1 MDSTEQKPKRPIVNA
16 ACPYCGNSVKFYMP
30 LKPGVLSFTCPA
42 AGCGKQFRVQV
53 TEAMLLQAN
62 PAAPKPQQPNP
73 QPQQPQPYQQQ
84 PQPQPQAQQPQA
96 HPKQQ
101 VHTQAQQ
108 VQSQLQQVQPK
119 VQQAQAQPQQQ
130 VQAQQAQAQQQ
141 KRSIKPTDS
150 IENWTAEGK
159 SGGRIAKVVV
169 TRTKMLFM
177 KERKE
182 YDLKIGVNV
191 IGRADAMSPSDI
203 MIEDDMT
210 VSRRSVS
217 ITVEASGGSYRYWFE
232 VLKSTNPVL
241 VNGKRHAVGESFV
254 VEPGTK
260 FVLGRTKLSIEL

>member
-62 PAAPKPQQPNP
+62 PAATKPQQPKP

-108 VQSQLQQVQPK
+108 
-119 VQQAQAQPQQQ
+119 AQAQPQQQ

-141 KRSIKPTDS
+141 KRSIKPTEG

-159 SGGRIAKVVV
+159 AGGRIAKIVV
-169 TRTKMLFM
+169 TRTKMIFM

>member
-30 LKPGVLSFTCPA
+30 LKPGVLSFTCPT

-73 QPQQPQPYQQQ
+73 HPQQ
-84 PQPQPQAQQPQA
+84 PQPQPQAQQTQTQ
-96 HPKQQ
+96 PK
-101 VHTQAQQ
+101 
-108 VQSQLQQVQPK
+108 QQVQPK
-119 VQQAQAQPQQQ
+119 VQQ
-130 VQAQQAQAQQQ
+130 VQSQQAQAQQQ
-141 KRSIKPTDS
+141 KRSIKPTEG

-159 SGGRIAKVVV
+159 AGGRIAKVVV
-169 TRTKMLFM
+169 TRTKMVFM
-177 KERKE
+177 RERKE

>member
-1 MDSTEQKPKRPIVNA
+1 MDSTEQKTKRPIVNA

-30 LKPGVLSFTCPA
+30 PKPGVLSFTCPA

-62 PAAPKPQQPNP
+62 PVATKPQQPNP
-73 QPQQPQPYQQQ
+73 QPQQPK
-84 PQPQPQAQQPQA
+84 PQPQAQQPQA

-108 VQSQLQQVQPK
+108 VQSQLQQAQAK
-119 VQQAQAQPQQQ
+119 VQQVHTQPHQQAQP
-130 VQAQQAQAQQQ
+130 QQAQAQQQ

-159 SGGRIAKVVV
+159 AGGRIAKVVV
-169 TRTKMLFM
+169 TRTKMIFM
-177 KERKE
+177 KEHKE

>member
-16 ACPYCGNSVKFYMP
+16 ACPYCGNPVKFYMP

-62 PAAPKPQQPNP
+62 PAATKPQQPNP
-73 QPQQPQPYQQQ
+73 QPQQSQPHQ
-84 PQPQPQAQQPQA
+84 PQPQTQSLSQQPQA
-96 HPKQQ
+96 QPKQQ
-101 VHTQAQQ
+101 
-108 VQSQLQQVQPK
+108 SQPK

-159 SGGRIAKVVV
+159 AGGRIAKIVV

>member
-1 MDSTEQKPKRPIVNA
+1 MDSSEKNPKRPIVNA
-16 ACPYCGNSVKFYMP
+16 ACPYCGNPVKFYMP

-62 PAAPKPQQPNP
+62 PAATKPQQPKP

-108 VQSQLQQVQPK
+108 VQSQLQQAQAK
-119 VQQAQAQPQQQ
+119 VQQVHTQPHQQAQP
-130 VQAQQAQAQQQ
+130 QQAQAQQQ

-159 SGGRIAKVVV
+159 AGGRIAKVVV
-169 TRTKMLFM
+169 TRTKMIFM

-217 ITVEASGGSYRYWFE
+217 ITVEVSGGSYRYWFE

>member
-62 PAAPKPQQPNP
+62 PAATKPQQPNP
-73 QPQQPQPYQQQ
+73 HQQQ

-108 VQSQLQQVQPK
+108 
-119 VQQAQAQPQQQ
+119 AQAQPQQQ
-130 VQAQQAQAQQQ
+130 AQSQQAQAQQQ
-141 KRSIKPTDS
+141 KRSIKPTEG

-159 SGGRIAKVVV
+159 AGGRIAKIVV
-169 TRTKMLFM
+169 TRTKMIFM
-177 KERKE
+177 KEHKE

>member
-62 PAAPKPQQPNP
+62 SAATKPQQPNP
-73 QPQQPQPYQQQ
+73 QPQQSQPHQ
-84 PQPQPQAQQPQA
+84 PQPQTQSLSQQPQA
-96 HPKQQ
+96 QPKQQ
-101 VHTQAQQ
+101 
-108 VQSQLQQVQPK
+108 SQPK

-130 VQAQQAQAQQQ
+130 VQVQQAQAQQQ

-159 SGGRIAKVVV
+159 AGGRIAKVVV
-169 TRTKMLFM
+169 TRTKMIFM
-177 KERKE
+177 KEHKE

>member
-62 PAAPKPQQPNP
+62 TAATKPQQPNP
-73 QPQQPQPYQQQ
+73 QPQQSQPHQ
-84 PQPQPQAQQPQA
+84 PQPQTQSLSQQPQA
-96 HPKQQ
+96 QPKQQ
-101 VHTQAQQ
+101 
-108 VQSQLQQVQPK
+108 SQPK

-159 SGGRIAKVVV
+159 AGGRIAKVVV
-169 TRTKMLFM
+169 TRTKMIFM
-177 KERKE
+177 KEHKE

-241 VNGKRHAVGESFV
+241 VNGKCHAVGESFV

>member
-62 PAAPKPQQPNP
+62 SAATKPQQPNP
-73 QPQQPQPYQQQ
+73 QPQQSQPHQ
-84 PQPQPQAQQPQA
+84 PQPQTQSLSQQPQA
-96 HPKQQ
+96 QPKQQ
-101 VHTQAQQ
+101 
-108 VQSQLQQVQPK
+108 SQPK

-130 VQAQQAQAQQQ
+130 VQVQQAQAQQQ

-159 SGGRIAKVVV
+159 AGGRIAKVVV
-169 TRTKMLFM
+169 TRTKMIFM
-177 KERKE
+177 KEHKE

-232 VLKSTNPVL
+232 GLKSTNPVL

>member
-62 PAAPKPQQPNP
+62 PAATKPQQPKP

-84 PQPQPQAQQPQA
+84 PQPQPQAQQTPTQ
-96 HPKQQ
+96 PKQQ
-101 VHTQAQQ
+101 VQPKAQQ
-108 VQSQLQQVQPK
+108 VQS
-119 VQQAQAQPQQQ
+119 
-130 VQAQQAQAQQQ
+130 QQAQAQQQ

-150 IENWTAEGK
+150 IENWMAEGK
-159 SGGRIAKVVV
+159 AGGRIAKIVV

>member
-30 LKPGVLSFTCPA
+30 LKPGVLSFTCPT

-62 PAAPKPQQPNP
+62 PAAPKPQQPKP
-73 QPQQPQPYQQQ
+73 QLQQ
-84 PQPQPQAQQPQA
+84 PQPQPQAQQTPTQ
-96 HPKQQ
+96 PKQQ
-101 VHTQAQQ
+101 VQPKAQQ
-108 VQSQLQQVQPK
+108 VQSQ
-119 VQQAQAQPQQQ
+119 QAQ
-130 VQAQQAQAQQQ
+130 VQQQ

-150 IENWTAEGK
+150 IENWMAEGK
-159 SGGRIAKVVV
+159 AGGRIAKIVV
-169 TRTKMLFM
+169 TRTKMIFM

>member
-30 LKPGVLSFTCPA
+30 LKPGVLSFTCPT

-73 QPQQPQPYQQQ
+73 QPQQPQPQ
-84 PQPQPQAQQPQA
+84 PQSQQPQAQ
-96 HPKQQ
+96 PKQQ
-101 VHTQAQQ
+101 VQPKAQQ
-108 VQSQLQQVQPK
+108 VQS
-119 VQQAQAQPQQQ
+119 
-130 VQAQQAQAQQQ
+130 QQAQAQQQ

-159 SGGRIAKVVV
+159 AGGRIAKVVV
-169 TRTKMLFM
+169 TRTKMVFM
-177 KERKE
+177 RERKE

>member
-30 LKPGVLSFTCPA
+30 LKPGVLSFTCPT

-62 PAAPKPQQPNP
+62 PATPKPQQPNT
-73 QPQQPQPYQQQ
+73 QPQQPKLQPQQ
-84 PQPQPQAQQPQA
+84 PQPQPQAQQTPTQ
-96 HPKQQ
+96 PKQQ
-101 VHTQAQQ
+101 SQPKAQQ
-108 VQSQLQQVQPK
+108 VQS
-119 VQQAQAQPQQQ
+119 
-130 VQAQQAQAQQQ
+130 QQAQAQQQ

-150 IENWTAEGK
+150 IENWMAEGK
-159 SGGRIAKVVV
+159 AGGRIAKIVV
-169 TRTKMLFM
+169 TRTKMVFM
-177 KERKE
+177 RERKE

>member
-1 MDSTEQKPKRPIVNA
+1 MYSTEQKPKRPIVNA

-62 PAAPKPQQPNP
+62 SAATKPQQPNP
-73 QPQQPQPYQQQ
+73 QPQQSQPHQ
-84 PQPQPQAQQPQA
+84 PQPQTQSLSQQPQA
-96 HPKQQ
+96 QPKQQ
-101 VHTQAQQ
+101 
-108 VQSQLQQVQPK
+108 SQPK

-159 SGGRIAKVVV
+159 AGGRIAKVVV
-169 TRTKMLFM
+169 TRTKMIFM
-177 KERKE
+177 KEHKE

>member
-73 QPQQPQPYQQQ
+73 QPQQPQP
-84 PQPQPQAQQPQA
+84 QPQAQQTQTQ
-96 HPKQQ
+96 PKQQ
-101 VHTQAQQ
+101 VQPKAQQ
-108 VQSQLQQVQPK
+108 VQS
-119 VQQAQAQPQQQ
+119 
-130 VQAQQAQAQQQ
+130 QQAQAQQQ

-159 SGGRIAKVVV
+159 AGGRIAKVVV
-169 TRTKMLFM
+169 TRTKMVFM
-177 KERKE
+177 RERKE

-260 FVLGRTKLSIEL
+260 FVLGRTKLIIEL

>member
-62 PAAPKPQQPNP
+62 PAATKPQQPNP
-73 QPQQPQPYQQQ
+73 QPQQPK
-84 PQPQPQAQQPQA
+84 PQPQAQQPQA
-96 HPKQQ
+96 QPKQQ
-101 VHTQAQQ
+101 
-108 VQSQLQQVQPK
+108 SQPK

-159 SGGRIAKVVV
+159 AGGRIAKVVV

>member
-30 LKPGVLSFTCPA
+30 LKPGVLSFTCPT

-62 PAAPKPQQPNP
+62 PATPKPQQPNP
-73 QPQQPQPYQQQ
+73 QPQQPQPQS
-84 PQPQPQAQQPQA
+84 QAQQPQTQ
-96 HPKQQ
+96 PKQQVQSQQQQAQAKVQQ
-101 VHTQAQQ
+101 VHTQPQ
-108 VQSQLQQVQPK
+108 
-119 VQQAQAQPQQQ
+119 QQAQP
-130 VQAQQAQAQQQ
+130 QQAQAQQQ
-141 KRSIKPTDS
+141 KRSIKPTEG

-159 SGGRIAKVVV
+159 AGGRIAKVVV
-169 TRTKMLFM
+169 TRTKMVFM
-177 KERKE
+177 RERKE

>member
-16 ACPYCGNSVKFYMP
+16 ACPYCGNPVKFYMP
-30 LKPGVLSFTCPA
+30 LKLGVLSFTCPA

-73 QPQQPQPYQQQ
+73 QPQQ

-150 IENWTAEGK
+150 IENWMAEGK
-159 SGGRIAKVVV
+159 AGGRIAKIVV
-169 TRTKMLFM
+169 TRTKMIFM

>member
-30 LKPGVLSFTCPA
+30 LKPGVLSFTCPT

-62 PAAPKPQQPNP
+62 PATPKPQQPKP
-73 QPQQPQPYQQQ
+73 QPQQPKPQPQQ
-84 PQPQPQAQQPQA
+84 PKPQPQAQQTQTQPR
-96 HPKQQ
+96 QQ
-101 VHTQAQQ
+101 VQPKAQQ
-108 VQSQLQQVQPK
+108 VQS
-119 VQQAQAQPQQQ
+119 
-130 VQAQQAQAQQQ
+130 QQAQAQQQ

-150 IENWTAEGK
+150 IENWMAEGK
-159 SGGRIAKVVV
+159 AGGRIAKIVV
-169 TRTKMLFM
+169 TRTKMIFM

>member
-1 MDSTEQKPKRPIVNA
+1 MDSSEQKPKRPIVNA

-73 QPQQPQPYQQQ
+73 QPQQPK
-84 PQPQPQAQQPQA
+84 PQPQAQQPQA

-108 VQSQLQQVQPK
+108 
-119 VQQAQAQPQQQ
+119 AQAQSQQQ
-130 VQAQQAQAQQQ
+130 VQAQQAQVQQQ

-159 SGGRIAKVVV
+159 AGGRIAKVVV
-169 TRTKMLFM
+169 TRTKMIFM
-177 KERKE
+177 KEHKE

>member
-62 PAAPKPQQPNP
+62 SAATKPQQPNP
-73 QPQQPQPYQQQ
+73 QPQQSQPHQ
-84 PQPQPQAQQPQA
+84 PQPQTQSLSQQPQA
-96 HPKQQ
+96 QPKQQ
-101 VHTQAQQ
+101 
-108 VQSQLQQVQPK
+108 SQPK
-119 VQQAQAQPQQQ
+119 VQQAQAQSQQQ

-159 SGGRIAKVVV
+159 AGGRIAKVVV
-169 TRTKMLFM
+169 TRTKMIFM
-177 KERKE
+177 KEHKE

>member
-16 ACPYCGNSVKFYMP
+16 ACPYCGNSIKFYMP

-62 PAAPKPQQPNP
+62 SAATKPQQPKP

-108 VQSQLQQVQPK
+108 
-119 VQQAQAQPQQQ
+119 AQAQSQQQ

-159 SGGRIAKVVV
+159 AGGRIAKVVV
-169 TRTKMLFM
+169 TRTKMIFM
-177 KERKE
+177 KEHKE

>member
-62 PAAPKPQQPNP
+62 PAATKPQQPKP

-108 VQSQLQQVQPK
+108 
-119 VQQAQAQPQQQ
+119 AQAQPQQQ
-130 VQAQQAQAQQQ
+130 VQSQQAQAQQQ

-169 TRTKMLFM
+169 TRTKMIFM

>member
-62 PAAPKPQQPNP
+62 SAATKLQQPNP
-73 QPQQPQPYQQQ
+73 QPQQSQPHQ
-84 PQPQPQAQQPQA
+84 PQPQTQSLSQQPQA
-96 HPKQQ
+96 QPKQQ
-101 VHTQAQQ
+101 
-108 VQSQLQQVQPK
+108 SQPK

-130 VQAQQAQAQQQ
+130 VQAQQQ

-159 SGGRIAKVVV
+159 AGGRIAKVVV
-169 TRTKMLFM
+169 TRTKMIFM
-177 KERKE
+177 KEHKE

-217 ITVEASGGSYRYWFE
+217 ITVEASGGTYRYWFE

>member
-30 LKPGVLSFTCPA
+30 LKPGVLSFTCPT

-62 PAAPKPQQPNP
+62 PATPKPQQPNP
-73 QPQQPQPYQQQ
+73 QPQQPKPQPQQ
-84 PQPQPQAQQPQA
+84 PQPQPQAQQTQTQ
-96 HPKQQ
+96 PKQQ
-101 VHTQAQQ
+101 VQPKAQQ
-108 VQSQLQQVQPK
+108 VQS
-119 VQQAQAQPQQQ
+119 
-130 VQAQQAQAQQQ
+130 QQAQAQQQ
-141 KRSIKPTDS
+141 KRSIKPPDS
-150 IENWTAEGK
+150 IENWMAEGK
-159 SGGRIAKVVV
+159 TGGRIAKIVV

-217 ITVEASGGSYRYWFE
+217 ITVEASGGNYRYWFE

>member
-30 LKPGVLSFTCPA
+30 PKPGVLSFTCPA

-62 PAAPKPQQPNP
+62 PATPKPQQPNP
-73 QPQQPQPYQQQ
+73 QPQQPK
-84 PQPQPQAQQPQA
+84 PQPQAQQPQA
-96 HPKQQ
+96 QPKQQ
-101 VHTQAQQ
+101 VQPKAQQ
-108 VQSQLQQVQPK
+108 VQS
-119 VQQAQAQPQQQ
+119 
-130 VQAQQAQAQQQ
+130 QQAQAQQQ
-141 KRSIKPTDS
+141 KRSIKPTEG

-159 SGGRIAKVVV
+159 AGGRIAKVVV
-169 TRTKMLFM
+169 TRTKMVFM
-177 KERKE
+177 RERKE

>member
-42 AGCGKQFRVQV
+42 ADCGKQFRVQV

-62 PAAPKPQQPNP
+62 SAATKPQQPNP
-73 QPQQPQPYQQQ
+73 QPQQPK
-84 PQPQPQAQQPQA
+84 PQPQAQQPQA

-101 VHTQAQQ
+101 VHTQA
-108 VQSQLQQVQPK
+108 
-119 VQQAQAQPQQQ
+119 QQAQAQPQQQ

-159 SGGRIAKVVV
+159 AGGRIAKVVV
-169 TRTKMLFM
+169 TRTKMIFM
-177 KERKE
+177 KEHKE

-232 VLKSTNPVL
+232 VLKSTNPVF

>member
-30 LKPGVLSFTCPA
+30 PKPGVLSFTCPT
-42 AGCGKQFRVQV
+42 AGCGKQFSVQV

-62 PAAPKPQQPNP
+62 PATPKPQQPNP
-73 QPQQPQPYQQQ
+73 QPQQPKLQPQQ
-84 PQPQPQAQQPQA
+84 PQPQPQAQQTQTQ
-96 HPKQQ
+96 PKQQ
-101 VHTQAQQ
+101 VQPKAQQ
-108 VQSQLQQVQPK
+108 VQS
-119 VQQAQAQPQQQ
+119 
-130 VQAQQAQAQQQ
+130 QQAQAQQQ

-150 IENWTAEGK
+150 IENWMAEGK
-159 SGGRIAKVVV
+159 TGGRIAKIVV

>member
-30 LKPGVLSFTCPA
+30 PKPGVLSFTCPT

-62 PAAPKPQQPNP
+62 PAATKQQQPKPQP
-73 QPQQPQPYQQQ
+73 QQ
-84 PQPQPQAQQPQA
+84 PQPQPQAQQTQTQPR
-96 HPKQQ
+96 QQ
-101 VHTQAQQ
+101 VQPKAQQ
-108 VQSQLQQVQPK
+108 VQS
-119 VQQAQAQPQQQ
+119 
-130 VQAQQAQAQQQ
+130 QQAQAQQQ

-150 IENWTAEGK
+150 IENWMAEGK
-159 SGGRIAKVVV
+159 AGGRIAKIVV
-169 TRTKMLFM
+169 TRTKMIFM

>member
-62 PAAPKPQQPNP
+62 PAATKPQQPNP
-73 QPQQPQPYQQQ
+73 QPQQPK
-84 PQPQPQAQQPQA
+84 PQPQAQQPQA
-96 HPKQQ
+96 H
-101 VHTQAQQ
+101 TQA
-108 VQSQLQQVQPK
+108 
-119 VQQAQAQPQQQ
+119 QQAQAQPQQQ

-159 SGGRIAKVVV
+159 AGGRIAKVVV
-169 TRTKMLFM
+169 TRTKMIFM
-177 KERKE
+177 KEHKE

>member
-16 ACPYCGNSVKFYMP
+16 ACPYCGNPVKFYMP

-108 VQSQLQQVQPK
+108 
-119 VQQAQAQPQQQ
+119 AQAQSQQQ

-159 SGGRIAKVVV
+159 AGGRIAKVVV

-177 KERKE
+177 KEHKE

>member
-30 LKPGVLSFTCPA
+30 PKPGVLSFTCPA

-62 PAAPKPQQPNP
+62 PAATKPQQPNP
-73 QPQQPQPYQQQ
+73 QPQQ

-119 VQQAQAQPQQQ
+119 VQQVHTQPQQQ
-130 VQAQQAQAQQQ
+130 AQPQQAQAQQQ
-141 KRSIKPTDS
+141 KRSIKPTEG

-169 TRTKMLFM
+169 TRTKMIFM

-182 YDLKIGVNV
+182 YDLKVGVNI

>member
-62 PAAPKPQQPNP
+62 PAAPKPQQPNL

-84 PQPQPQAQQPQA
+84 PQPQPQAQQSQA

-108 VQSQLQQVQPK
+108 VQSQLQQAQAKVQQVHTQPH
-119 VQQAQAQPQQQ
+119 QQAQAH
-130 VQAQQAQAQQQ
+130 QQ

-169 TRTKMLFM
+169 TRTKMIFM
-177 KERKE
+177 KEHKE

>member
-62 PAAPKPQQPNP
+62 PAATKPQQPNP
-73 QPQQPQPYQQQ
+73 HQQQ

-96 HPKQQ
+96 HPK
-101 VHTQAQQ
+101 
-108 VQSQLQQVQPK
+108 QQVQPK

-141 KRSIKPTDS
+141 KRSIKPTEG

-169 TRTKMLFM
+169 TRTKMIFM

-182 YDLKIGVNV
+182 YDLKVGVNI

>member
-62 PAAPKPQQPNP
+62 SAATKPQQPNP
-73 QPQQPQPYQQQ
+73 QPQQSQPHQ
-84 PQPQPQAQQPQA
+84 PQPQTQSLSQQPQA
-96 HPKQQ
+96 QPKQQ
-101 VHTQAQQ
+101 SH
-108 VQSQLQQVQPK
+108 PK

-159 SGGRIAKVVV
+159 AGGRIAKVVV
-169 TRTKMLFM
+169 TRTKMIFM
-177 KERKE
+177 KEHKE

>member
-62 PAAPKPQQPNP
+62 SAATKPQQPNP
-73 QPQQPQPYQQQ
+73 QPQQSRPQQ
-84 PQPQPQAQQPQA
+84 PQPQTQSLSQQPQA
-96 HPKQQ
+96 QPKQQ
-101 VHTQAQQ
+101 
-108 VQSQLQQVQPK
+108 SQPK

-159 SGGRIAKVVV
+159 AGGRIAKVVV
-169 TRTKMLFM
+169 TRTKMIFM
-177 KERKE
+177 KEHKE

>member
-30 LKPGVLSFTCPA
+30 LKPGVLSFTCPT

-73 QPQQPQPYQQQ
+73 QPQQPK
-84 PQPQPQAQQPQA
+84 PQPQTQQTQAQ
-96 HPKQQ
+96 PKQQ
-101 VHTQAQQ
+101 VQPKAQQ
-108 VQSQLQQVQPK
+108 VQS
-119 VQQAQAQPQQQ
+119 
-130 VQAQQAQAQQQ
+130 QQAQAQQQ

-159 SGGRIAKVVV
+159 AGGRIAKVVV
-169 TRTKMLFM
+169 TRTKMVFM
-177 KERKE
+177 RERKE

-217 ITVEASGGSYRYWFE
+217 ITVEANGGSYRYWFE

>member
-62 PAAPKPQQPNP
+62 TAATKPQQPNP
-73 QPQQPQPYQQQ
+73 QPQQSQPHQ
-84 PQPQPQAQQPQA
+84 PQPQTQSLSQQPQA
-96 HPKQQ
+96 QPKQQ
-101 VHTQAQQ
+101 
-108 VQSQLQQVQPK
+108 SQPK

-159 SGGRIAKVVV
+159 AGGRIAKVVV
-169 TRTKMLFM
+169 TRTKMIFM
-177 KERKE
+177 KEHKE
-182 YDLKIGVNV
+182 YDRKIGVNV

>member
-62 PAAPKPQQPNP
+62 PAATKQQQPKP

-108 VQSQLQQVQPK
+108 
-119 VQQAQAQPQQQ
+119 AQAQSQQQ

-141 KRSIKPTDS
+141 KRSIKPTEG

-159 SGGRIAKVVV
+159 AGGRIAKVVV
-169 TRTKMLFM
+169 TRTKMIFM

>member
-30 LKPGVLSFTCPA
+30 PKPGVLSFTCPT

-62 PAAPKPQQPNP
+62 PAAPKPQQPK
-73 QPQQPQPYQQQ
+73 PQQPKPQLQQ
-84 PQPQPQAQQPQA
+84 PQPQPQAQQTPTQ
-96 HPKQQ
+96 PKQQ
-101 VHTQAQQ
+101 VQPKAQQ
-108 VQSQLQQVQPK
+108 VQS
-119 VQQAQAQPQQQ
+119 
-130 VQAQQAQAQQQ
+130 QQAQAQQQ

-159 SGGRIAKVVV
+159 AGGRIAKIVV
-169 TRTKMLFM
+169 TCTKMIFM